1 MRVWWIIII
10 IFFLRN
16 KPAYFA
22 EALLSLFTVLAL
34 FNMFLLLSVS
44 LL

>member
-10 IFFLRN
+10 IIFFRN

-34 FNMFLLLSVS
+34 FNLFLFLSVI